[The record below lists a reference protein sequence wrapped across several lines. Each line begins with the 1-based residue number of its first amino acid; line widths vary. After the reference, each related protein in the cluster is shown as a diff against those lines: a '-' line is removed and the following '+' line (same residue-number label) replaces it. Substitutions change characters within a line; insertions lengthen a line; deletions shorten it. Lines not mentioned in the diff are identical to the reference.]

1 MQFKNQIPG
10 MRLHALLRA
19 VFKVCLQLDE
29 TGGQTCEN
37 VVLESKKNFG
47 FKKECT
53 LLQLESEYFY

>member
-37 VVLESKKNFG
+37 VVLES
-47 FKKECT
+47 
-53 LLQLESEYFY
+53 